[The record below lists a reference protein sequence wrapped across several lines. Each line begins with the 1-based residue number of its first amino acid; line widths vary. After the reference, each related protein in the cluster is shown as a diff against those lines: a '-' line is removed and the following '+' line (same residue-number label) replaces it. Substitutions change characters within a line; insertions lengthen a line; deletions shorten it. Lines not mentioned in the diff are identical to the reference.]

1 MILYRALN
9 EMDIKNLKEH
19 ELIYCTMYNHRTQ
32 LKNKHK
38 WNKSDIN
45 CYNDFKKSFG
55 KTGKIANTLDTII
68 GHIQG
73 QRLKSNNS
81 PWVSTSTNLDYVIT
95 EYAVPQAGNY
105 NTQNMRKPIAL
116 IDFDDNLVLD
126 TVEKISSIR
135 NSEEDFKYAIDLRKG
150 KLNEYVDNSAVN
162 PASTNP
168 ELSSYNA
175 AYTANRKKNKK
186 HVKGFAGYATTAS
199 EVLVN
204 KVIGSDD
211 IALII
216 PPIVQDIIYGC
227 NYKIKDIEECKVL
240 CNLIKELYYE
250 LSKNNPFLQ
259 VLYPTYDEGINL
271 TDYLYN
277 YYDNIK
283 GSTIEEKYHTLK
295 REKIMILSYI
305 SSMLNMNF
313 TRLVDE
319 KVLALSSSKTDYIK
333 DTRIYDV
340 VLIEKAGSLYRY
352 NHKTNHYVNEK
363 KLIYTPGRG

>member
-9 EMDIKNLKEH
+9 EMDIKNLKEYKFV
-19 ELIYCTMYNHRTQ
+19 YCTMYNHRIQ
-32 LKNKHK
+32 LKNKQD
-38 WNKSDIN
+38 WDKSDNEWYSDYTKI
-45 CYNDFKKSFG
+45 DE
-55 KTGKIANTLDTII
+55 KTKNALDTVI
-68 GHIQG
+68 GHVQG
-73 QRLKSNNS
+73 KKLGNDTS
-81 PWVSTSTNLDYVIT
+81 PWISTSTNLDYVIT

-186 HVKGFAGYATTAS
+186 PVKGFAGYATTAS

-211 IALII
+211 IVLII

-295 REKIMILSYI
+295 REKIIILSYI
-305 SSMLNMNF
+305 SKVLNMNF

-319 KVLALSSSKTDYIK
+319 KVLALSSTKTDYIK

-352 NHKTNHYVNEK
+352 NHKTKQYVNEK